1 MSSACPEAPSQS
13 SSQPWRSPA
22 SPRPPRPRFTR
33 HSKQQ
38 AESNL
43 LVASKQLARWGV
55 GLVDPKT
62 KLLRDNT
69 IAVCEGR
76 GQPVRGRYPSFD
88 CALHTGTVVVSVR
101 YVAQRNGAFTIR
113 KLRVQRR

>member
-1 MSSACPEAPSQS
+1 MPRSAVAILVAALAFAGLAQAATPKVQ
-13 SSQPWRSPA
+13 
-22 SPRPPRPRFTR
+22 R

-62 KLLRDNT
+62 RLLRDNT

-101 YVAQRNGAFTIR
+101 YVAKRNGAFTIR

>member
-1 MSSACPEAPSQS
+1 MLKNAVTFLVAALAFAGLAQAATPEVP
-13 SSQPWRSPA
+13 
-22 SPRPPRPRFTR
+22 R

-43 LVASKQLARWGV
+43 LLSSKQLARWGA
-55 GLVDPKT
+55 GLIDPKT

-69 IAVCEGR
+69 IAVCKGS
-76 GQPVRGRYPSFD
+76 GQPVRGRYASFD
-88 CALHTGTVVVSVR
+88 CALHTRAVVVSVR
-101 YVAQRNGAFTIR
+101 YVALRDGAFTIR

>member
-1 MSSACPEAPSQS
+1 MPRSAVAILVAALAFAGLAQAATPKVQ
-13 SSQPWRSPA
+13 
-22 SPRPPRPRFTR
+22 R
-33 HSKQQ
+33 HSKKQ

-76 GQPVRGRYPSFD
+76 GKPVRRRYPSFD